1 MMIRERRVSKVRRG
15 SLYSDTLCHFNP
27 NHDPR
32 NGQFTS
38 AKGIM
43 RSAHKGVKIQNSRF
57 KPWYRAYDPLLK
69 NKGLNRALDS
79 NEQLIESRKQTS
91 RLQDE
96 WNKAAE
102 AVEQQEMIDFEKAIE
117 NPASYTPS
125 QILLSLTNK
134 SEEAGKR
141 YEESYERTRQIAKD
155 TIDKILDNHGELS
168 IRSPEYR
175 LLVEYAQKFFPTA
188 PGREKNNLFYEE
200 RG

>member
-1 MMIRERRVSKVRRG
+1 MMIREHIVSKVRRG
-15 SLYSDTLCHFNP
+15 DLYPNTLCHFNP

-38 AKGIM
+38 GKDIM
-43 RSAHKGVKIQNSRF
+43 RSAHKGVKIMNSRF

-79 NEQLIESRKQTS
+79 NEKLIESRKETA
-91 RLQDE
+91 RLSDE

-102 AVEQQEMIDFEKAIE
+102 AVENQEMIDFQKAIE
-117 NPASYTPS
+117 NPANYTPS

-141 YEESYERTRQIAKD
+141 YSESYEQTKQIAKD
-155 TIDKILDNHGELS
+155 TIDKILDNHGDLD

-175 LLVEYAQKFFPTA
+175 LLVDYAQKFFPTA
-188 PGREKNNLFYEE
+188 PGREK
-200 RG
+200 